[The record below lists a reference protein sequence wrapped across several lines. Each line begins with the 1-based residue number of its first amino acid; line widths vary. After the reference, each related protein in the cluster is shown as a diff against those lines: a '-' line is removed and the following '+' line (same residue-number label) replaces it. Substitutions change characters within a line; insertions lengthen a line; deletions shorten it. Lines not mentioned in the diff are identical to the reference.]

1 MTNCLSPKNNVMD
14 FNNYRQN
21 SLSRNELLTSID
33 RALRQLNDKELEAIY
48 YDLLTKDYIK
58 A

>member
-1 MTNCLSPKNNVMD
+1 MSLRNKDMD

-21 SLSRNELLTSID
+21 SLSRDEILASID
-33 RALRQLNDKELEAIY
+33 KALRQLNDKELEAIY

>member
-1 MTNCLSPKNNVMD
+1 MD

>member
-1 MTNCLSPKNNVMD
+1 MD

-21 SLSRNELLTSID
+21 SLSRDEMLHSID
-33 RALRQLNDKELEAIY
+33 KALRQLNDKEIEAVY

-58 A
+58 D

>member
-1 MTNCLSPKNNVMD
+1 MD

-21 SLSRNELLTSID
+21 SLSRNEILASID
-33 RALRQLNDKELEAIY
+33 KALRGLNDKELEAIY